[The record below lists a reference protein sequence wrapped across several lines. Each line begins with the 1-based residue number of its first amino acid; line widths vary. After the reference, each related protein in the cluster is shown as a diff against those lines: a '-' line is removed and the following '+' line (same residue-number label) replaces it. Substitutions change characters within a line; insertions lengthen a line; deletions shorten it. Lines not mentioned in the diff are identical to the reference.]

1 MNITKKKNSIPL
13 RRCMVTGEQLP
24 KSSLIRI
31 VKTPDQQLQIDL
43 TSSGKLNGRGAYLK
57 RDPSLLQLLKK
68 GRFIQ
73 KHLHIEP
80 NDLFYQELE
89 NLLHG

>member
-31 VKTPDQQLQIDL
+31 VKTPDQQLVVDL
-43 TSSGKLNGRGAYLK
+43 TPSGKINGRGAYLK
-57 RDPSLLQLLKK
+57 KDLSLLALLKK

-73 KHLHIEP
+73 KNLHIEP
-80 NDLFYQELE
+80 NDLFYTQLE
-89 NLLHG
+89 TALHG